1 MITNHE
7 MAAKTAE
14 FLLTVKA
21 VKLNNEPPF
30 TWASGRK
37 SPIDCDNRVTLSY
50 PEIRTF
56 IRQHF
61 VEIINE
67 MWGDVDVIAGVATG
81 GIAQGALV
89 AQELGKPFVYVR
101 SENKSHGLTNQ
112 IEGEIH
118 AGQSVVVIEDLVS
131 TGKSSL
137 IAVRALRE
145 KGCVVKG
152 MAAIFTYGLQVA
164 ADNFKAENVELAT
177 LTDYDTLIGVA
188 KEREFIRPSA
198 LESLAAWRV
207 NPEKWSDDHMN

>member
-1 MITNHE
+1 
-7 MAAKTAE
+7 MAARTAN

-21 VKLNNEPPF
+21 VKLNDEHPF

-37 SPIDCDNRVTLSY
+37 SPIYCDNRVTLSY

-56 IRQHF
+56 IRQRF
-61 VEIINE
+61 TDVIRE

-101 SENKSHGLTNQ
+101 SEAKSHGLTNQ

-118 AGQSVVVIEDLVS
+118 EGQSVVVIEDLVS

-137 IAVRALRE
+137 VAVKALRE

-152 MAAIFTYGLQVA
+152 MVAIFTYGLKVA
-164 ADNFKAENVELAT
+164 SDNFAAEKVDLVT
-177 LTDYDTLIGVA
+177 LTDYDTLIEVA
-188 KEREFIRPSA
+188 KENDYIHKDS
-198 LESLAAWRV
+198 LESLAAWRE
-207 NPEKWSDDHMN
+207 NPEKWSEERS

>member
-1 MITNHE
+1 MITNNN

-21 VKLNNEPPF
+21 VKLNNEHPF

-37 SPIDCDNRVTLSY
+37 SPIYCDNRVTLSY

-56 IRQHF
+56 IRQRF
-61 VEIINE
+61 SDIVRET
-67 MWGDVDVIAGVATG
+67 WGDVDVIAGVATG

-101 SENKSHGLTNQ
+101 SESKSHGLTNQ

-118 AGQSVVVIEDLVS
+118 EGQSVVVIEDLVS

-145 KGCVVKG
+145 RGCVVKG

-164 ADNFKAENVELAT
+164 ADNFAAEDVELVT
-177 LTDYDTLIGVA
+177 LTDYDTLIDVA
-188 KEREFIRPSA
+188 KEKEYIRPDA

-207 NPEKWSDDHMN
+207 NPEKWSEEHM